1 MDTAEKVSLRP
12 RTTSGDWVSTE
23 TDEPPARNDASATLT
38 TAAFLR
44 ATVPEDS
51 SLDAFASS
59 AGGNTADAE
68 EDATAAPEADEAET
82 AETESVATATDS
94 VEPAVSTYAWSPEGG
109 TCADC
114 GESAEKRWRAEGQ
127 RDGDLVCADCKE
139 W

>member
-1 MDTAEKVSLRP
+1 M
-12 RTTSGDWVSTE
+12 
-23 TDEPPARNDASATLT
+23 
-38 TAAFLR
+38 
-44 ATVPEDS
+44 PEDS

-59 AGGNTADAE
+59 
-68 EDATAAPEADEAET
+68 EADDETAKAESVPAAET
-82 AETESVATATDS
+82 AETESATEAAES

-114 GESAEKRWRAEGQ
+114 GESVEKRWRAEGQ